1 MEKEKKNLETTSED
15 EFENGKGNDTPEDA
29 TIPEPPTTEAA

>member
-1 MEKEKKNLETTSED
+1 MQKKDELTAD
-15 EFENGKGNDTPEDA
+15 QAAEFENGKGNDTPEDA